1 MCTLTYIPL
10 KDYRLICSNRDELA
24 ERSQCE
30 LIKTNSGLIYPK
42 EPLKGGSWICSDKKR
57 VLVLL
62 NGAFKKHQPDSK
74 YTKSRG
80 LLLLELSETENPIQ
94 LLESMDLT
102 NVEPFTL
109 VLIETNT
116 INEARWT
123 GVELFCK
130 SINPK
135 EAHIW
140 SSCSLYTEDA
150 IKMRANLFKNYLES
164 KELTKESQWFF
175 HTQKSDDL
183 ENGIVMKRDLGPQT
197 ISTTQILF
205 GDDLKEFK
213 YFDHIKDE
221 LIQL

>member
-10 KDYRLICSNRDELA
+10 KDHRLICSNRDEIAL
-24 ERSQCE
+24 RSQCE
-30 LIKTNSGLIYPK
+30 LIQTDSGLIYPK

-62 NGAFKKHQPDSK
+62 NGAFKKHQPNSK

-80 LLLLELSETENPIQ
+80 LILLELSKTANPIQ
-94 LLESMDLT
+94 QLESMDLT

-109 VLIETNT
+109 VLIETNNL
-116 INEARWT
+116 IESRWT
-123 GVELFCK
+123 GVELK
-130 SINPK
+130 SKSVNPK

-140 SSCSLYTEDA
+140 SSATLYTEDA
-150 IKMRANLFKNYLES
+150 IDMRTQLFKNYLES
-164 KELTKESQWFF
+164 EELTKESQWNF
-175 HTQKSDDL
+175 HTQKSEDL
-183 ENGIVMKRDLGPQT
+183 ENGIVMKRVLGPQT

-205 GDDLKEFK
+205 GDQLKEFK
-213 YFDHIKDE
+213 YYDHIKDE

>member
-10 KDYRLICSNRDELA
+10 KEHRLICSNRDEITQ
-24 ERSQCE
+24 RSQCE

-94 LLESMDLT
+94 LLESMNLT

-140 SSCSLYTEDA
+140 SSSSLYTEDA
-150 IKMRANLFKNYLES
+150 IKMRANLFKKYLES

-221 LIQL
+221 LIKL

>member
-10 KDYRLICSNRDELA
+10 KEHRLICSNRDEIA
-24 ERSQCE
+24 QRSQCE
-30 LIKTNSGLIYPK
+30 LTRTDTGLIYPR
-42 EPLKGGSWICSDKKR
+42 EPLKGGSWICSDNKR

-62 NGAFKKHQPDSK
+62 NGAFKKHQPNSK

-94 LLESMDLT
+94 LLESMNLT

-140 SSCSLYTEDA
+140 SSSSLYTEDA
-150 IKMRANLFKNYLES
+150 IKMRANLFKKYLES

>member
-10 KDYRLICSNRDELA
+10 KEHRLICSNRDEITQ
-24 ERSQCE
+24 RSQCE

-94 LLESMDLT
+94 LLESMNLT

-140 SSCSLYTEDA
+140 SSSSLYTEDA
-150 IKMRANLFKNYLES
+150 IKMRANLFKKYLES
-164 KELTKESQWFF
+164 EELTKESQWNF
-175 HTQKSDDL
+175 HTQKTDDL
-183 ENGIVMKRDLGPQT
+183 ENGIVMKRIKGPQT

-205 GDDLKEFK
+205 GDQLNEFK
-213 YFDHIKDE
+213 YYDHIKDE

>member
-80 LLLLELSETENPIQ
+80 LLLLELSETENPIR

-109 VLIETNT
+109 VLIETNA

-140 SSCSLYTEDA
+140 SSSTLYTEDT

-164 KELTKESQWFF
+164 KELTKESQWNF

-213 YFDHIKDE
+213 YYDHIKDE

>member
-10 KDYRLICSNRDELA
+10 KEHRLICSNRDEITQ
-24 ERSQCE
+24 RSQCE

-94 LLESMDLT
+94 LLESMNLT

-140 SSCSLYTEDA
+140 SSSSLYTEDA
-150 IKMRANLFKNYLES
+150 IKMRANLFKKYLES

>member
-10 KDYRLICSNRDELA
+10 KEHRLICSNRDEITQ
-24 ERSQCE
+24 RSQCE

-94 LLESMDLT
+94 LLESMNLT

-140 SSCSLYTEDA
+140 SSSSLYTEDA
-150 IKMRANLFKNYLES
+150 IKMRANLFKKYLES

-183 ENGIVMKRDLGPQT
+183 ENGLVMKRDLGPQT